1 MRITALRTLQEAGY
15 LLLLTL
21 ALGLAANALRPD
33 GLPLFKVFQ
42 KAPSAPPYATLSPL
56 AAADLLRK
64 GQALFVDAR
73 EARYF
78 ALAHVPGAR
87 NITPEQAKAG
97 AADDLPRDKTL
108 VIYCD
113 SLACGRSHSLA
124 SILLEKNYTV
134 AVMQD
139 GIEGWI
145 MTRGPLEVSQ

>member
-1 MRITALRTLQEAGY
+1 M
-15 LLLLTL
+15 
-21 ALGLAANALRPD
+21 
-33 GLPLFKVFQ
+33 
-42 KAPSAPPYATLSPL
+42 
-56 AAADLLRK
+56 
-64 GQALFVDAR
+64 DAR
-73 EARYF
+73 EPKYF

-124 SILLEKNYTV
+124 SILLEKDYTV

>member
-1 MRITALRTLQEAGY
+1 MRITPLRTLREAGY

-42 KAPSAPPYATLSPL
+42 QDPGAPPYPAISPL
-56 AAADLLRK
+56 KAAELLRQ
-64 GQALFVDAR
+64 GQALFVDSRDAK
-73 EARYF
+73 YF

-97 AADDLPRDKTL
+97 AGDDLPKDKL
-108 VIYCD
+108 IVIYCD
-113 SLACGRSHSLA
+113 SLACGRSHGVAIVLK
-124 SILLEKNYTV
+124 EKGFDV

-145 MTRGPLEVSQ
+145 MTRGPLEVAQ